1 VGANNFKSKPIV
13 ATDEEKYDLEKLEQ
27 LLNHFSHSDH
37 RQLPRIVSP
46 EGEELELP
54 KSVFLLLSQLISQ
67 LVQGKGVVI
76 STFNLPLTVEE
87 AAMLL
92 DFPRQHLIKLL
103 NDGEIPSTGKGIRR
117 RIQFTDLMA
126 YKQKWEEL
134 RHEAVV
140 DIAQMSHEAGV
151 YFTAHQQTHKS
162 TNTPA
167 RHSKE

>member
-1 VGANNFKSKPIV
+1 MGVNNFKAKPIV
-13 ATDEEKYDLEKLEQ
+13 ATDEEKDYLEKLEQ
-27 LLNHFSHSDH
+27 LLNNFSNSDH
-37 RQLPRIVSP
+37 RQLLRIVSP

-54 KSVFLLLSQLISQ
+54 KSVFLLLSQLIYP

-103 NDGEIPSTGKGIRR
+103 NNGEIPSTGKGIRR
-117 RIQFTDLMA
+117 RIQFADLMA
-126 YKQKWEEL
+126 YKKKWEEL

-151 YFTAHQQTHKS
+151 YFTAHQQIHKS